1 MFPVDPMLARVNK
14 VLGKDVSK
22 QRIFESIEDLITVV
36 EEQRDEI
43 EKWQELCIFHADKL
57 GKWIQRAIQ
66 SSVIQEDLTLQLNKA
81 KSEINHLTKINF
93 DLRFSSRRR
102 LLDKT
107 LRENLELTEQ
117 LQEARTRV
125 QFLEGMR
132 SAK

>member
-14 VLGKDVSK
+14 VLGRDVSK
-22 QRIFESIEDLITVV
+22 QRIFESIEDLLTVV
-36 EEQRDEI
+36 EQQREEI
-43 EKWQELCIFHADKL
+43 GDLQDLSIIHAGRL
-57 GKWIQRAIQ
+57 NKWINRAIQ
-66 SSVIQEDLTLQLNKA
+66 SSVIQEDLSLQLNKA
-81 KSEINHLTKINF
+81 KSEINHLKKINF

-107 LRENLELTEQ
+107 LRENLELAEQ
-117 LQEARTRV
+117 LHEARTRV